1 MRLPEHKYYTLKQAA
16 KKAECEIEDLI
27 HFAAIGLLQLCV
39 KVPPVELMI
48 NPYSDNEEPIDIEVW
63 HNFSL
68 DCDDIRKLL
77 EEEEKSNPIPTG
89 IDKLSEE
96 GEDVFYFNCHY
107 SSDYFSLLEHCSVKK
122 NPSEYEG
129 LGIEDDNFE
138 ILDWSGLLAIP
149 CDSIE
154 IDEIGLATEE
164 GRKISVIEL
173 YPPRGHIATCKPSWF
188 GVESFRLSRIYEF
201 GRYEL
206 YITKYEFDLLIR
218 GGLSVYS
225 GESIDKETVFPL
237 QEKIDRR
244 SGVRKEICATNREGL
259 YKDAIYILSRYP
271 DECRGEKK
279 EISPGK
285 WRECIFDHVKEVEPL
300 SIRNEETVLK
310 KLQEAVN
317 HGKKKK

>member
-1 MRLPEHKYYTLKQAA
+1 MGLPEHKYYTLKQAA
-16 KKAECEIEDLI
+16 KKAECEVEDLI
-27 HFAAIGLLQLCV
+27 HFAAIGVLQLCI

-68 DCDDIRKLL
+68 DCNDIRKMLG
-77 EEEEKSNPIPTG
+77 EEEKENPIPID

-96 GEDVFYFNCHY
+96 EGGFYFNCHY
-107 SSDYFSLLEHCSVKK
+107 LSDYFSLLELCSVKK
-122 NPSEYEG
+122 SPSEYEG
-129 LGIEDDNFE
+129 LDIEDENFE

-164 GRKISVIEL
+164 GRKVSVIEL
-173 YPPRGHIATCKPSWF
+173 YPPRSPVVTCKPLWF

-201 GRYEL
+201 SKDEL
-206 YITKYEFDLLIR
+206 FITKYEIDLLIC
-218 GGLSVYS
+218 GGLSVS
-225 GESIDKETVFPL
+225 FGDGVNKEKVLPL
-237 QEKIDRR
+237 PEKRDRR
-244 SGVRKEICATNREGL
+244 SDVRKEKCALDRENL
-259 YKDAIYILSRYP
+259 YKDAIYILSKYP
-271 DECRGEKK
+271 DKCRGKKK
-279 EISPGK
+279 EISPEK
-285 WRECIFDHVKEVEPL
+285 WKDCIFKKLTEVYPL
-300 SIRNEETVLK
+300 SITNEETVLK